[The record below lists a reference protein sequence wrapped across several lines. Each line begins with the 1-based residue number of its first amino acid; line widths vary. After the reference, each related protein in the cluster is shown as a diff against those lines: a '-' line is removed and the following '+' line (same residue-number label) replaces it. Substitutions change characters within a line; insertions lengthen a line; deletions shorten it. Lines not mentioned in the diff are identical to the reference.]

1 MPDTLLRKLREYVT
15 DSSLQFSYK
24 LVLLKAMLPRL
35 DADGLVELETV
46 VQAFKAF
53 YEDRLK
59 AGLPVDQPRAS
70 INRVA
75 DMSIAAVRSLILDNP
90 FAAYS
95 RAGLLR
101 RTGEQIGFVPELWAQ
116 MTLADRE
123 ELARLVEQR
132 LDDYYEERVV
142 RSSLNSL
149 LNEVLESYPEARSQR
164 FNGSVP
170 IVKVLTR
177 DLPVAI
183 ADSGLVA
190 PDTYKIIGSAGRGN
204 WAAVPW
210 VAVLDTN
217 ITESIQSGVYVVY
230 LFGSDMDSVYLCLA
244 LGVTETMQQH
254 PGRSG
259 LALLRGK
266 AADLRKQMRIT
277 GLAEEGAAI
286 GHGSLARQYE
296 AGIICYIKY
305 DRGDIPDD
313 GELLDDLEH
322 MLKLYAQLRGNLAVE
337 GQVREVPMDDSP
349 EPPRSISELLE
360 HVHGSVLAQG
370 FQYAYSD
377 LCNLYLCLRT
387 KPFVILAGISGTGKS
402 LLPRLFARAI
412 SAEWRPIA
420 VRPDWND
427 GSDLLGYVD
436 LEGNFRPGELI
447 GIIEESAQNPDVPY
461 LVVLDEM
468 NLARVEHYLS
478 DLLSVME
485 TREVEDGRIVTNPL
499 LKPVHFRT
507 EADRRRYS
515 GLGWPDNLYL
525 VGTVNM
531 DETTHPFSKKV
542 LDRANTI
549 EFSEVDLK
557 GYQREAGNAVE
568 PIIVANSQF
577 RGLYV
582 HLADALAVEPD
593 FADGIVDQ
601 LVVIND
607 ILQQANLHVGYRVRD
622 EIVIYMVHN
631 RQLELL
637 DEAVA
642 FDYQLLQK
650 ILPRI
655 QGSSQRVRRVLIDLL
670 KFCGG
675 VDLTTANDDLLAR
688 LEEFEVARDFLPYP
702 RSAAKLAIMLRRS
715 EEDGFTSYWI

>member
-1 MPDTLLRKLREYVT
+1 VPDTLLRKLREYVT

-190 PDTYKIIGSAGRGN
+190 PDTYKIIGSAGQGN

-230 LFGSDMDSVYLCLA
+230 LFGSDMDSVYLCLM

-266 AADLRKQMRIT
+266 AADLRKQIDIT

-286 GHGSLARQYE
+286 GQARLAQQYE

-322 MLKLYAQLRGNLAVE
+322 MLKLYAQLKGNLAIE
-337 GQVREVPMDDSP
+337 GQVREVPMDESP
-349 EPPRSISELLE
+349 EPPRSASEPLR

-370 FQYAYSD
+370 FQYTYPD
-377 LCNLYLCLRT
+377 LCNFYLCLRT

-436 LEGNFRPGELI
+436 LEGNFRPGELT

-485 TREVEDGRIVTNPL
+485 TRKLKDGRIVANPI

-568 PIIVANSQF
+568 PIRVANSQF

-688 LEEFEVARDFLPYP
+688 LEEFEVAHDFLPYP
-702 RSAAKLAIMLRRS
+702 RSAAKLAIMLRRF